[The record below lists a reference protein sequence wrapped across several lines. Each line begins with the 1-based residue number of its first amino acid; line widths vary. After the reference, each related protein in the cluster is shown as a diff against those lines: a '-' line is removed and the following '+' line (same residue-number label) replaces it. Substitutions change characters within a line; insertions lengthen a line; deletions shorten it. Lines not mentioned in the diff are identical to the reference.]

1 MEDDIRFMW
10 DTRVPMRDGVKLST
24 DIYLPAATEAYP
36 VILARTP
43 YDNIAP
49 RMVEAAQFFSARGY
63 AVVLQDARG
72 RFDSEGHFEPRVN
85 EGKDGYDTIEWIA
98 EQPWSN
104 GKIGMMGGSYGGT
117 VQWLAA
123 RERPPHL
130 TTVVTSVTGGM
141 RWMHD
146 ENYMNGKFPV
156 FQFRWLNMTGG
167 RTMQHYPFEPLTS
180 NQPGVASPYNFN
192 KLIRTRPL
200 KDVDKVVGRTN
211 TYWRTWLERNTYD
224 EYWQQMSFEDY
235 FELVDLPALHITGW
249 FDNCQWGEMYMY
261 SGMVARSPGAD
272 KQWLLVGPW
281 DHAGSANPQPRLGDL
296 EFTQEAVLDIR
307 AVHLRWFDYWLKG
320 EENGQGDDAKVR
332 IFTMGRNRWRD
343 ERAWPV
349 RGMEQVSLYLHSGGA
364 ADVLPEGS
372 RQPEQGGGSG
382 TLDWTPPGEE
392 AGDRYVYDPE
402 DPVPSVEDAES
413 PDPIRDSHV
422 LAMDYRHAL
431 RRADVLTYTSAPLTE
446 ELEVTGTAFITLYAA
461 SDCVDTD
468 WVALL
473 CDLQPDGSSIPL
485 TSAVMRASYRAGA
498 DKIDSPAPSP
508 ITPGRVY
515 QYTIEFMATS
525 MAFQPGHRLQLAVT
539 SSLYPAYDLNPNTGA
554 PVGEDLPSQ
563 PANQTIYHS
572 AEYPSHLL
580 LPVVKR

>member
-1 MEDDIRFMW
+1 MSDDIRFMW
-10 DTRVPMRDGVKLST
+10 DIPVPMRDGVKLST
-24 DIYLPAATEAYP
+24 DIYLPAAEQAYP
-36 VILARTP
+36 VVLVRTP

-49 RMVEAAQFFSARGY
+49 RLVEAAQYFSAQGY

-104 GKIGMMGGSYGGT
+104 GKIGMMGGSYGAT

-130 TTVVTSVTGGM
+130 TTVVSSVTGGM

-261 SGMVARSPGAD
+261 NQMVARSPGGD

-281 DHAGSANPQPRLGDL
+281 DHAGSAKPLARLGDL
-296 EFTQEAVLDIR
+296 EFTQDAVLDMRGI
-307 AVHLRWFDYWLKG
+307 HLRWFDYWLKG
-320 EENGQGDDAKVR
+320 EDNGQAADAKVK
-332 IFTMGRNRWRD
+332 IFTMGRNQWR
-343 ERAWPV
+343 EEPAWPV
-349 RGMEQVSLYLHSGGA
+349 KTMEMVAYYLHSGAQIEPGDGDGSLDTRA
-364 ADVLPEGS
+364 PAD
-372 RQPEQGGGSG
+372 
-382 TLDWTPPGEE
+382 E
-392 AGDRYVYDPE
+392 ASDRYVYDPE
-402 DPVPSVEDAES
+402 DPVPSVYDPDS
-413 PDPIRDSHV
+413 PEPLKDSHV
-422 LAMDYRHAL
+422 LAMDYGYAL
-431 RRADVLTYTSAPLTE
+431 RRADVLTYTSAPLE
-446 ELEVTGTAFITLYAA
+446 NELEVTGTAFISLYAA

-473 CDLQPDGSSIPL
+473 CDLCPDGKSIPL

-498 DKIDSPAPSP
+498 SKIDSPAPSP
-508 ITPGRVY
+508 ISPGEVY
-515 QYTIEFMATS
+515 EYRIEFMATS
-525 MAFQPGHRLQLAVT
+525 MAFQPGHRLQLAIT

-554 PVGEDLPSQ
+554 PIGEDVPSR
-563 PANQTIYHS
+563 PANQVVYHNG
-572 AEYPSHLL
+572 EYPSHVL
-580 LPVVKR
+580 LPVVMK